1 MDNIKVEKI
10 SEKSFSI
17 VNNNHKKVADEVKI
31 KVYNRNYY
39 YFKKFEQKSK
49 YVAYYKNN
57 KHQIKLVQDLKKP
70 KLPQIFNKIHT
81 KTIIDFS

>member
-1 MDNIKVEKI
+1 MDNIKVEKNCQ
-10 SEKSFSI
+10 KSFSI

-49 YVAYYKNN
+49 YVEYYKTH
-57 KHQIKLVQDLKKP
+57 KHQIKMVQDLKKP
-70 KLPQIFNKIHT
+70 KLPQIFNKILI